1 MISIQKNKW
10 IQESEQILK
19 NKGSGIRIKKDQIR
33 EKYLIKK

>member
-19 NKGSGIRIKKDQIR
+19 NKGSGIRIKKDQIL